1 MIRVHDVVR
10 RYGTKTAVDHVS
22 FSADAGS
29 VFALLGS
36 NGAGKT
42 TLIRCMCGLLPPDE
56 GEIGY
61 VTDAG
66 VLPPCVCREMLG
78 LSPQENAV
86 GMHLTVEEN
95 LRLMGWLFGM
105 SDPDGRTEEILAQF
119 GLTEE
124 RRTRGRALSGG
135 MGRRLSI
142 AMALFARPKVLF
154 LDEPTLGLDVLAR
167 RELWKI
173 IRSLRGQTT
182 VVLTTHY
189 MEEAQALADRIA
201 VMRQGRIAAYGT
213 LDRLREQSG
222 LGQAASLED
231 IFVHLM
237 EGSL

>member
-1 MIRVHDVVR
+1 RAEARQRAQEMIERMNMAEITGK
-10 RYGTKTAVDHVS
+10 Y
-22 FSADAGS
+22 AG
-29 VFALLGS
+29 
-36 NGAGKT
+36 
-42 TLIRCMCGLLPPDE
+42 R
-56 GEIGY
+56 
-61 VTDAG
+61 
-66 VLPPCVCREMLG
+66 
-78 LSPQENAV
+78 
-86 GMHLTVEEN
+86 
-95 LRLMGWLFGM
+95 
-105 SDPDGRTEEILAQF
+105 
-119 GLTEE
+119 
-124 RRTRGRALSGG
+124 LSGG
-135 MGRRLSI
+135 WQRRLSI
-142 AMALFARPKVLF
+142 AMALMSGPKLLF